1 MDPDEPAPSLKNDL
15 KAPIEVREGQGWRVL
30 YPGRSLV
37 LDGTE
42 AMVRLREFPAAVGR
56 CPASAGLLAS
66 KHFGLW
72 SVEAV
77 QQDQEEDRA
86 VSFEA
91 QRRRAG
97 RERQENEVE
106 EAVLRKS
113 DHKLSDSALSAF
125 LLIIAIVSTFF
136 LTLFAASAASSPRAE
151 DVTEAEA
158 LEIGA
163 IALVLWSCLS
173 FSRVAFCNSVT
184 TGCIT
189 RSIDL
194 SICVGFFS
202 FVAFTVHLAMLGFWQ
217 ISLIMWS
224 LSLFCCGSLLWRGWR
239 GRFKVGPSN
248 VLPPIQNGERTW
260 NEARQEVLQRTI
272 VFEGSVLE
280 GPGRPCVC
288 SWPGKYEGAWDALVA
303 SSREGQVSAAVVFL
317 PDGTADF
324 GKHDPIPSQEG
335 LSGQCWCTPLYGE
348 EKPWGCRWWSKWIAN
363 IEKAV
368 AYRAEL
374 HVYFFEDAVGRGKVQ
389 SFGTAG
395 VENLRRESLNDQRKE
410 FMKSKQFE
418 RHLRAG
424 LEEVLK
430 DPRHDGSSRY
440 SREVNRLFLAW
451 LPQGDREFLEVS
463 EGLGNS
469 QKAEVAW
476 LERKGYPYTE
486 RDVPS
491 WLAAKGSEVNLAPPA
506 LPSA

>member
-15 KAPIEVREGQGWRVL
+15 KAPIEVQEGQGWRVL

-42 AMVRLREFPAAVGR
+42 AMVRLREFPAAAGR

-86 VSFEA
+86 ESFEA

-136 LTLFAASAASSPRAE
+136 LTLFAASAASSARAE
-151 DVTEAEA
+151 DLTEAEA

-173 FSRVAFCNSVT
+173 FSRVAFCSSVT

-224 LSLFCCGSLLWRGWR
+224 LSLFCCGSLLWR
-239 GRFKVGPSN
+239 
-248 VLPPIQNGERTW
+248 T
-260 NEARQEVLQRTI
+260 
-272 VFEGSVLE
+272 
-280 GPGRPCVC
+280 
-288 SWPGKYEGAWDALVA
+288 
-303 SSREGQVSAAVVFL
+303 
-317 PDGTADF
+317 
-324 GKHDPIPSQEG
+324 DP
-335 LSGQCWCTPLYGE
+335 
-348 EKPWGCRWWSKWIAN
+348 K
-363 IEKAV
+363 
-368 AYRAEL
+368 
-374 HVYFFEDAVGRGKVQ
+374 
-389 SFGTAG
+389 
-395 VENLRRESLNDQRKE
+395 RREAHKQVPCRCLDVCDRLCFGVARVLRSYKARKC
-410 FMKSKQFE
+410 ST
-418 RHLRAG
+418 
-424 LEEVLK
+424 
-430 DPRHDGSSRY
+430 
-440 SREVNRLFLAW
+440 RE
-451 LPQGDREFLEVS
+451 
-463 EGLGNS
+463 
-469 QKAEVAW
+469 
-476 LERKGYPYTE
+476 
-486 RDVPS
+486 
-491 WLAAKGSEVNLAPPA
+491 
-506 LPSA
+506 